1 MYSISNNV
9 YTAQIIW
16 PFDILEL
23 AVFVAHTVFQ
33 GPLDDHECT
42 GGNSNMKLIKKH

>member
-1 MYSISNNV
+1 MTYH
-9 YTAQIIW
+9 TAKLIW
-16 PFDILEL
+16 SFEFDILEL

-42 GGNSNMKLIKKH
+42 GGNSNQKLLNKD